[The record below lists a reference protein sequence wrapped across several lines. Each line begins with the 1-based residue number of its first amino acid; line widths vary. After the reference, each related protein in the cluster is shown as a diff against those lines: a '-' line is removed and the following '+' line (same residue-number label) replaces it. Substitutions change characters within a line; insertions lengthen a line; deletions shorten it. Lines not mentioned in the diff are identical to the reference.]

1 MPPLVLA
8 VRGGRA
14 TADGS
19 ARFTAEVDFERGDGF
34 VGRAFN
40 FVVLDV
46 RLPVDRIWGYNM

>member
-19 ARFTAEVDFERGDGF
+19 ARFTAEVDFESGDGF